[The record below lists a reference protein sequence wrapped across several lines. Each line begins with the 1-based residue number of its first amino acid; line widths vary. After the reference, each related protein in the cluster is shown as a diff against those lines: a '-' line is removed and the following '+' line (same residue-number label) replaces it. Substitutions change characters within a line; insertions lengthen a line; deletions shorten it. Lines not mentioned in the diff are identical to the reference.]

1 MDNTV
6 SEYSHVTSCITQNH
20 SVIKHG
26 YFKTKQKKKKI
37 TSFYWRVIFCLSEIK
52 L

>member
-26 YFKTKQKKKKI
+26 YFKTKQKKKKNNFI
-37 TSFYWRVIFCLSEIK
+37 LLESHFLFVWN
-52 L
+52 